1 MQKTREHE
9 TKQDADLLWK
19 APNVNTRHQRKVMW
33 QFEKLY
39 L

>member
-9 TKQDADLLWK
+9 TKQGADLLWK
-19 APNVNTRHQRKVMW
+19 APKAHQRKVMW